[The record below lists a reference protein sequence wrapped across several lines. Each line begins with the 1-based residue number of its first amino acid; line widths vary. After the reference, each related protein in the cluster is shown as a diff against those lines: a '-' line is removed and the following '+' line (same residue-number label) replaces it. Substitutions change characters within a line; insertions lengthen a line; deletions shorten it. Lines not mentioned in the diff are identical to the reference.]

1 MFFDPMYFLF
11 IGPALLVMIYAQLKV
26 RSTYGKY
33 SKVRSTRGTTGAEV
47 ANSLLR
53 ANNLTNIRV
62 EQVKGEL
69 TDHYDPT
76 KKVLRLS
83 EGVYSS
89 NSVAA
94 VGIVAHEV
102 GHAVQDAVGYV
113 PMKVRATLVPAANI
127 GSSIAPILL
136 LIGILIASF
145 QLVVVGIVLFSAA
158 VLFTLVTLPVE
169 FNASRR
175 ALAMLQSGGLVS
187 VEENV
192 GAKAVLSA
200 AALTYVAALMQAVG
214 SLMYYIF
221 IALGMR
227 NRD

>member
-47 ANSLLR
+47 ANTLLR

-89 NSVAA
+89 TSVAA

-102 GHAVQDAVGYV
+102 GHAVQDAVGYA
-113 PMKVRATLVPAANI
+113 PMKVRATLVPVANI

-221 IALGMR
+221 IAMGLR
-227 NRD
+227 HRD

>member
-33 SKVRSTRGTTGAEV
+33 SKVRSTRGTTGVEV
-47 ANSLLR
+47 ANTLLR

-89 NSVAA
+89 TSVAA

-145 QLVVVGIVLFSAA
+145 QLVLVGIVLFSAA

-187 VEENV
+187 VQENV

-200 AALTYVAALMQAVG
+200 AALTYVASLMQAVG